1 MGDNKKGTRGYSMP
15 RAERGNKGVEV
26 MLPPD
31 ALEKI
36 DRMARAWTCPRSVAI
51 VRLIREAE
59 EPAEK

>member
-1 MGDNKKGTRGYSMP
+1 MGDNKKGTKGYSMP
-15 RAERGNKGVEV
+15 RAERINKGIQI

-51 VRLIREAE
+51 VRLIREAKE
-59 EPAEK
+59 

>member
-15 RAERGNKGVEV
+15 RSERVNKGVQV

-36 DRMARAWTCPRSVAI
+36 DRMAKTWTCPRSVAI